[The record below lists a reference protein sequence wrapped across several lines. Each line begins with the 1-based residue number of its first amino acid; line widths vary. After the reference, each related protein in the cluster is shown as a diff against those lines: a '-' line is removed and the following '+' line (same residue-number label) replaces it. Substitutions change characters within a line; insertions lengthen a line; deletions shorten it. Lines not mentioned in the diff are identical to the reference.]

1 MLIRQFRISLN
12 NEIMETNVNQRIMKL
27 FDIYK
32 LSDNQAAGE
41 FGISQSSISRQK
53 KGDYQV
59 SLALVEAILN
69 KYPEVSAEWLLRGE
83 GDMYKGEGSK
93 AGEAGEAER
102 VPEKEVMLIPAGAR
116 GGSFE
121 YFNEQVG
128 LSPYNSEVIRSPFIN
143 ASFAWS
149 VKDDSMAPDYPAG
162 TVLFVKKLVTSIIK
176 YGNCYVFDTDDGF
189 QFVKLRRS
197 ELGDDYVH
205 CVPLNAEDY
214 EPYDVP
220 KSDIHGIYKVLG
232 AMRW

>member
-1 MLIRQFRISLN
+1 MANMYNNLQDNELRCRIQSLLDNLNLNPTQFSETINVTQQTFNRQINGTGAIS
-12 NEIMETNVNQRIMKL
+12 IDVV
-27 FDIYK
+27 Y
-32 LSDNQAAGE
+32 
-41 FGISQSSISRQK
+41 
-53 KGDYQV
+53 
-59 SLALVEAILN
+59 AILC
-69 KYPEVSAEWLLRGE
+69 KYTQVSAEWLLRGE

-149 VKDDSMAPDYPAG
+149 VKDDSMSPDYPAG
-162 TVLFVKKLVTSIIK
+162 TVLFVKRLVTSIIK
-176 YGNCYVFDTDDGF
+176 WGNSYLFDTDDGF
-189 QFVKLRRS
+189 QFVRLRRS

-205 CVPLNAEDY
+205 CVPINAEDY

>member
-1 MLIRQFRISLN
+1 MEEFILRINELMRASNLHSIRELSAVCHIQEGTIARQLRGERTISL
-12 NEIMETNVNQRIMKL
+12 ETIMSILKNMTNV
-27 FDIYK
+27 
-32 LSDNQAAGE
+32 
-41 FGISQSSISRQK
+41 SS
-53 KGDYQV
+53 
-59 SLALVEAILN
+59 
-69 KYPEVSAEWLLRGE
+69 EWLLRGE
-83 GDMYKGEGSK
+83 GPMFRGGAKPEESPAD
-93 AGEAGEAER
+93 ER

-162 TVLFVKKLVTSIIK
+162 TVLFVKRLVTSIIK

>member
-1 MLIRQFRISLN
+1 MLDNLNLNPTQFSETINVTQQTFNRQINGTGAIS
-12 NEIMETNVNQRIMKL
+12 IDVV
-27 FDIYK
+27 Y
-32 LSDNQAAGE
+32 
-41 FGISQSSISRQK
+41 
-53 KGDYQV
+53 
-59 SLALVEAILN
+59 AILC
-69 KYPEVSAEWLLRGE
+69 KYTQVSAEWLLRGE

-93 AGEAGEAER
+93 ADGVGEAER

-162 TVLFVKKLVTSIIK
+162 TVLFVKRLVTSIIK

-189 QFVKLRRS
+189 QFVRLRRS

-205 CVPLNAEDY
+205 CVPINAEDY

>member
-1 MLIRQFRISLN
+1 
-12 NEIMETNVNQRIMKL
+12 METNVSQRIRELLDCKQ
-27 FDIYK
+27 
-32 LSDNQAAGE
+32 LSDNQAAGKLDMY
-41 FGISQSSISRQK
+41 QSTISRQLR
-53 KGDYQV
+53 GEAQV
-59 SLALVEAILN
+59 SLALIEAIL
-69 KYPEVSAEWLLRGE
+69 KAFPEVSAEWLLRGE
-83 GDMYKGEGSK
+83 GDMYKGEGDK
-93 AGEAGEAER
+93 AEVAGEAER

-162 TVLFVKKLVTSIIK
+162 TVLFVKRLVTSIIK

-189 QFVKLRRS
+189 QFVRLRRS